1 MKLSRLLTDLRKDM
15 VYAVGALL
23 KSPGFALVGIL
34 SLGMGLAS
42 LPSSSA
48 S

>member
-15 VYAVGALL
+15 VYAVRALL
-23 KSPGFALVGIL
+23 NSRGFALVGIL
-34 SLGMGLAS
+34 SLGMGSAS